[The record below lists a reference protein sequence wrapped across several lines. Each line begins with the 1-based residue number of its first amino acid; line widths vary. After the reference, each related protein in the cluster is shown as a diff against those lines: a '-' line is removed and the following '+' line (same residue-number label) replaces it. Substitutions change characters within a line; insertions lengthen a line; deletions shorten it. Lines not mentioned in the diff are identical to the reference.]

1 MAIWKFQKAAGPAH
15 GWPGCRKMDP
25 PAATFMQASPY
36 LGNEMTQE
44 ADAIVVGSGINGLVA
59 AAELAQAGW
68 SVILVERNAK
78 IGGFIA
84 TEERTLPGYLHDT
97 FSSWHSLFVAGP
109 AYATLGEM
117 LHRHGLEYRNTDNWV
132 AASVADD
139 GRVTLAHRD
148 PARTAAEFTHSEDR
162 SAYITMLQRLEENME
177 SIGGLLGGEMRSF
190 ALVRHISDLI
200 QTSGMPR
207 AEWWLRAAATS
218 GRAYAR
224 RDFRGPE
231 VDHLYA
237 PWLLHAGLSPDNA
250 AGGLM
255 TPLFAATL
263 HGAGL
268 PIVAGGAGR
277 FVTAFHSLLASL
289 QVQVETNC
297 EVERILV
304 ADGRAVGVEAGGH
317 TLRARRAVLASV
329 TPTALYNRL
338 LPESAVHSD
347 LRVEA
352 ARFRYGRAAMQIH
365 VALSEPLGWTDSR
378 LEQVPLVHLS
388 DGSASTGLACAEAEA
403 GLLPRRP
410 TVVVG
415 QQYLLDSSRV
425 PAGAAALWL
434 QLLEVPFALRGDSA
448 GELDTKHGWTKAVA
462 ERYANRVLDRIA
474 KHAPDLPRKIRKIDL
489 LTPQDLQAR
498 NPNAVNGDPYGGSA
512 ELDQSMLWRPLAS
525 LGRHAT
531 PIDRLW
537 HIGASTHPGPGLN
550 GGSGHLVATTL
561 IRDAERKTS

>member
-1 MAIWKFQKAAGPAH
+1 
-15 GWPGCRKMDP
+15 
-25 PAATFMQASPY
+25 MQANPS
-36 LGNEMTQE
+36 LGNAMTTE
-44 ADAIVVGSGINGLVA
+44 ADVIVVGSGINGLVA

-97 FSSWHSLFVAGP
+97 FSSWHPLFVGGP
-109 AYATLGEM
+109 AYAALGET

-132 AASVADD
+132 TASVADD
-139 GRVTLAHRD
+139 GRVTLVHRD
-148 PARTAAEFTHSEDR
+148 PERTVAEFMHPEDR
-162 SAYITMLQRLEENME
+162 SAYLTMLQRLGENIS
-177 SIGGLLGGEMRSF
+177 SIGGLLGSELRSF
-190 ALVRHISDLI
+190 ALFHHINDI
-200 QTSGMPR
+200 IHNSGLRR

-218 GRAYAR
+218 GRGYAR
-224 RDFRGPE
+224 RDFRGHE

-268 PIVAGGAGR
+268 PVVTGGAGR
-277 FVTAFHSLLASL
+277 FVAAFQSLLAAL
-289 QVQVETNC
+289 QVDVKTNC
-297 EVERILV
+297 EVEHILV
-304 ADGRAVGVEAGGH
+304 ADGRAVGVEAAGH

-329 TPTALYNRL
+329 TPAVLYNRL
-338 LPESAVHSD
+338 LPESAVDPD

-352 ARFRYGRAAMQIH
+352 ARFRHGRAAMQIH

-378 LEQVPLVHLS
+378 LGQVPLIHLS
-388 DGSASTGLACAEAEA
+388 DGSASTGIACAEAEA
-403 GLLPRRP
+403 GLLPRHP

-415 QQYLLDSSRV
+415 QQCLLDPSRV
-425 PAGAAALWL
+425 PPGAAALWIQL
-434 QLLEVPFALRGDSA
+434 QEVPFAPRGDSA
-448 GELDTKHGWTKAVA
+448 GELDTTHGWTKALA
-462 ERYANRVLDRIA
+462 EGYAKRVVDRISA
-474 KHAPDLPRKIRKIDL
+474 HAPDLRRKIRMIDV
-489 LTPQDLQAR
+489 LTPHDLQAR

-512 ELDQSMLWRPLAS
+512 ELDQSLFWRPLAS

-531 PIDRLW
+531 PVDRLW

-561 IRDAERKTS
+561 IRNGSSAANY